1 MPLQNTIYIPY
12 AHNTNLPHG
21 NTALP
26 VNNEDNGHNYHNTQS
41 WCISIMTQAVDC
53 VRIRG
58 LGTGTLTNTR
68 THSHP
73 THPLD
78 SNKQHVG
85 YTTKQKHHT
94 RHLPNK
100 CTTKETYLRLLLLYL
115 QRNKNNRKVSC
126 TLLHIVPYSK
136 IFSHGFADR
145 SASMKIRTTI
155 KFDMIS

>member
-1 MPLQNTIYIPY
+1 MHTSYIDTKQEVNTTTISITSHNINTSQLHLSTYLSRILNMPLQNTIPY

-41 WCISIMTQAVDC
+41 WCISIMAQAVDY

-58 LGTGTLTNTR
+58 LGTGTVTNTR

-73 THPLD
+73 TYPLD

-100 CTTKETYLRLLLLYL
+100 C
-115 QRNKNNRKVSC
+115 
-126 TLLHIVPYSK
+126 HIK
-136 IFSHGFADR
+136 TF
-145 SASMKIRTTI
+145 
-155 KFDMIS
+155 